1 MLIVIENSDLFVFWV
16 VVVARFILPL
26 TIPRYP
32 LPGIIASLVLDAVD
46 QTIFQQ
52 FPGLNLESYQSYD
65 KALDIYYLTIAYIST
80 LRNWKNYFAF
90 QVSRFLFYWR
100 LVGVALF
107 ELTQLSVLLLIFPNT
122 FEYFFIF
129 YEAYRLRW
137 DTRRMSKKLVV
148 GAAAFI
154 WIVIK
159 LPQEYWIHIGQIDT
173 TDWIKTGLFGV
184 PASTSWSKILQMWPG
199 VFLVVFIVIGL
210 ILVAVWWFLRR
221 RLPPADRTW
230 AFSADAHLPAFTTE
244 QVRSA
249 VALEARHIVD
259 TALVEKIILVT
270 LVSLC
275 FAQVLPGVQATDL
288 QLVIGVA
295 FVVILNTVLS
305 HWLARRGFG
314 GAFTMLQFIVLASV
328 NSVVM
333 LAYTVLRTMY
343 GDPVGIANSLFFV
356 LLFSLLITLFDRYRQ
371 VYLVRFSPSE
381 DLAKN
386 SHNQEQQAVIK
397 ESSDL

>member
-1 MLIVIENSDLFVFWV
+1 MLNVIENSDFLVFWV

-100 LVGVALF
+100 LLGVALF
-107 ELTQLSVLLLIFPNT
+107 ELTELRVLLLIFPNT

-184 PASTSWSKILQMWPG
+184 PTDTSWSKILRMWPG
-199 VFLVVFIVIGL
+199 VFVVVILVLCL
-210 ILVAVWWFLRR
+210 ILVAIWWFLRR

-230 AFSADAHLPAFTTE
+230 AFSADAQMPAFTTE

-249 VALEARHIVD
+249 VAVEARHIVD

-314 GAFTMLQFIVLASV
+314 GAFTMVQFIVMASV

-343 GDPVGIANSLFFV
+343 GDPVGIANALFFV

-386 SHNQEQQAVIK
+386 SHNQEQQAAING
-397 ESSDL
+397 SGDL

>member
-1 MLIVIENSDLFVFWV
+1 MTNLIENTNWLVFWV
-16 VVVARFILPL
+16 VAAARILVPL

-32 LPGIIASLVLDAVD
+32 LPGIIASLVIDAID

-52 FPGLNLESYQSYD
+52 FPGFNLEFYQGYD

-80 LRNWKNYFAF
+80 LRNWKNHFAF

-107 ELTQLSVLLLIFPNT
+107 ELTQLRVLLLIFPNT

-137 DTRRMSKKLVV
+137 DPVRMSKKLLVSV
-148 GAAAFI
+148 AVFI
-154 WIVIK
+154 WILVK

-184 PASTSWSKILQMWPG
+184 PANTSWSNILQTWPG

-210 ILVAVWWFLRR
+210 VLVVIWLSLKG
-221 RLPPADRTW
+221 RLPPADRAL
-230 AFSADAHLPAFTTE
+230 AFSADAHQPAFTSE

-249 VALEARHIVD
+249 VFSEARNIID
-259 TALVEKIILVT
+259 AALVEKIILVT
-270 LVSLC
+270 LVSLS

-288 QLVIGVA
+288 ELALGVA
-295 FVVILNTVLS
+295 FIVILNTVLS

-314 GAFTMLQFIVLASV
+314 RAFTLGQFIVLVSI
-328 NSVVM
+328 NSLVM
-333 LAYTVLRTMY
+333 LAYSILRTVL
-343 GDPVGIANSLFFV
+343 GDRVGIANAIFFV
-356 LLFSLLITLFDRYRQ
+356 LLFSLLVTLFDRYRQ
-371 VYLVRFSPSE
+371 VYLMRFGSRDRSR
-381 DLAKN
+381 
-386 SHNQEQQAVIK
+386 QEPPLSGAAGTV
-397 ESSDL
+397 EREL

>member
-1 MLIVIENSDLFVFWV
+1 ML
-16 VVVARFILPL
+16 
-26 TIPRYP
+26 
-32 LPGIIASLVLDAVD
+32 
-46 QTIFQQ
+46 
-52 FPGLNLESYQSYD
+52 
-65 KALDIYYLTIAYIST
+65 
-80 LRNWKNYFAF
+80 
-90 QVSRFLFYWR
+90 
-100 LVGVALF
+100 GVALF
-107 ELTQLSVLLLIFPNT
+107 ELTQLRVLLLIFPNT

-184 PASTSWSKILQMWPG
+184 PANTSWSKILQMCPG

-210 ILVAVWWFLRR
+210 ILVAVWWFLKQC
-221 RLPPADRTW
+221 LPPADRTW
-230 AFSADAHLPAFTTE
+230 AFSADAHLPAFSTE

-328 NSVVM
+328 NSIVM

-343 GDPVGIANSLFFV
+343 GDPVGIANALFFV

-386 SHNQEQQAVIK
+386 SHNQEQQTVIK

>member
-1 MLIVIENSDLFVFWV
+1 MLDLIENSGWLVFWIV
-16 VVVARFILPL
+16 AVARILIPL

-32 LPGIIASLVLDAVD
+32 LPGIIASLILDAVD

-52 FPGLNLESYQSYD
+52 FPSLNLEFYQGYD

-80 LRNWKNYFAF
+80 LRNWKNHFAF

-107 ELTQLSVLLLIFPNT
+107 ELTQLRVLLLVFPNT

-137 DTRRMSKKLVV
+137 DPIRMSKKFLISIA
-148 GAAAFI
+148 GFI
-154 WIVIK
+154 WILIK

-173 TDWIKTGLFGV
+173 TDWIKTSLFRV
-184 PASTSWSKILQMWPG
+184 PAYTSWSEILQTWPA
-199 VFLVVFIVIGL
+199 VFLVEFIVIGL
-210 ILVAVWWFLRR
+210 FLVAIWWYLRK
-221 RLPPADRTW
+221 RLPPADRAL
-230 AFSADAHLPAFTTE
+230 AFSADAHQPAFTSE

-249 VALEARHIVD
+249 VTSEARNILD
-259 TALVEKIILVT
+259 AALVEKIVLVT
-270 LVSLC
+270 LVSLS

-288 QLVIGVA
+288 QLALGVM
-295 FVVILNTVLS
+295 FIVILNTGLS

-314 GAFTMLQFIVLASV
+314 GAFTMGQFLVLATV
-328 NSVVM
+328 NSLVM
-333 LAYTVLRTMY
+333 LAYTILRTAFD
-343 GDPVGIANSLFFV
+343 DPVSLANAIFFV

-371 VYLVRFSPSE
+371 VYLMRFSSSE
-381 DLAKN
+381 R
-386 SHNQEQQAVIK
+386 SRQELSPLGADGTS
-397 ESSDL
+397 E